1 MPDIFA
7 QTAVNVLA
15 DIAVRYVV
23 EITQRLR
30 HGKDDRAE
38 HLPVEFSVFEN
49 GGEARLDLREHIRV
63 RFEKLMVDF
72 IAVEREY
79 ALRGEKVRYGRLA
92 AAGAARHADE
102 PHAGEQRVFYLFLC
116 QRALAQNFEGLLRQI
131 EDRGLA

>member
-1 MPDIFA
+1 MPDILA

-15 DIAVRYVV
+15 DIAVRYAV

-38 HLPVEFSVFEN
+38 HLPVERSVFEH
-49 GGEARLDLREHIRV
+49 GRKARPDLREHIRA

-79 ALRGEKVRYGRLA
+79 ALRGEKVRHGRFP

-102 PHAGEQRVFYLFLC
+102 PHTGEERVFDLFLC

>member
-1 MPDIFA
+1 MRDSIE
-7 QTAVNVLA
+7 
-15 DIAVRYVV
+15 IA
-23 EITQRLR
+23 QRLR

-63 RFEKLMVDF
+63 RFEKLVVYF
-72 IAVEREY
+72 IAVEREHT
-79 ALRGEKVRYGRLA
+79 LCGEKLRYGRLA

-102 PHAGEQRVFYLFLC
+102 PHAGEERVFDLFLC
-116 QRALAQNFEGLLRQI
+116 QRALAQNFEGLLCQI